1 MALCLME
8 SVNVFHG
15 DGKNRKK
22 PHIAVQATIQKAK
35 TWTVKYKIVKET
47 LFLGGGVYYPNRS
60 YAIMMKKT

>member
-47 LFLGGGVYYPNRS
+47 LFFGGGVSTTRIEATLS
-60 YAIMMKKT
+60 